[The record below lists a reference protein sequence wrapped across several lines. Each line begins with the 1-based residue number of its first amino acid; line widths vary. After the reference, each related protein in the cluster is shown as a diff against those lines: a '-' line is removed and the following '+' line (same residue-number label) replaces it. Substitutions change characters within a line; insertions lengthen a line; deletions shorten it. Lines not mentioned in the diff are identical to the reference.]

1 MEKKSTRLNAKG
13 ASMQVKSPAVSDVTS
28 DLQKLKKVRERITE
42 GLTPEELQLLM
53 EAEAIE
59 FADIHESVDKF

>member
-1 MEKKSTRLNAKG
+1 
-13 ASMQVKSPAVSDVTS
+13 MQVKSPAVSDVTS